1 MFKDDFINAVSEITG
16 MTKKDT
22 KDTIDAYNA
31 VVVESMKNDDEILLK
46 GFGKFKPVIKAE
58 SVHRNPRTGE
68 EVISP
73 AHRAMKFYPSEVVKR
88 EIYDI

>member
-1 MFKDDFINAVSEITG
+1 MFKDEFITKVSTITG

-22 KDTIDAYNA
+22 KDTIEAYHN
-31 VVVESMKNDDEILLK
+31 VVIEAMRDDDEILLK

-58 SVHRNPRTGE
+58 SVHHNPHTGE
-68 EVISP
+68 EIISP

-88 EIYDI
+88 DIFDI